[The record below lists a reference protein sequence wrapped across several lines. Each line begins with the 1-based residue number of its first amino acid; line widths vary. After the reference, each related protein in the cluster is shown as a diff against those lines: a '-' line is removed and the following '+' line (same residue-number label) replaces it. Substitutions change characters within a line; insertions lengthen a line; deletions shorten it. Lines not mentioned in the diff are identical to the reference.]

1 MFLDE
6 AVSAARRDA
15 RERMATRSVA
25 ELESIIAARPIAPS
39 LSRALSRDGGGIN
52 AIAEIKR
59 RSPSAGSIR
68 EGAGAAEL
76 AGVYAGAGASAIS
89 VLTCSYRFGGSLD
102 DLREAAGAR
111 PALPL
116 LRKDFITEP
125 YQVLE
130 ARAFGASAVL
140 VIAAA
145 LSPVMLKELVSL
157 AGDLGLDALVEAH
170 GEADLSSAL
179 ESGSKLVGIN
189 NRDLATLTVDLS
201 TTERL
206 LPYVPD
212 GFVVVSESGIS
223 RRSQVEWLECLG
235 VDAILAGEALMK
247 AVDPGVKLREL
258 LGGSPGTGRDSFREV
273 NESCG

>member
-25 ELESIIAARPIAPS
+25 ELESIIAGRAAAPS
-39 LSRALSRDGGGIN
+39 LSQALRRDGVGIN

-76 AGVYAGAGASAIS
+76 ACVYAGAGASAVSI
-89 VLTCSYRFGGSLD
+89 LTCSYRFGGSLD
-102 DLREAAGAR
+102 DLREAVCAR
-111 PALPL
+111 PPLPL

-140 VIAAA
+140 LIAAA
-145 LSPVMLKELVSL
+145 LSPATLKELVSL

-189 NRDLATLTVDLS
+189 NRDLATLTVDLA
-201 TTERL
+201 TTGRL

-223 RRSQVEWLECLG
+223 WRSQVEWLEGLG
-235 VDAILAGEALMK
+235 VDAILVGEALMK
-247 AVDPGVKLREL
+247 AADPGVKLREL
-258 LGGSPGTGRDSFREV
+258 LGGSPGTGHDSFREV